1 MKNPFYDWMET
12 VFVLLIFVVVVMG
25 TFVYLQQL
33 KRRKAVVEKVSLPEN
48 VKHVYITKKKPLLL
62 NADIIG
68 LPNNF
73 ENIKFVKY
81 TLELYTDKELTKK
94 YVRGMELPRDF
105 EIYTNPISL
114 PTSVTYRIKI
124 NGEWY

>member
-1 MKNPFYDWMET
+1 MET

-33 KRRKAVVEKVSLPEN
+33 KRREVVVEKVSLPEN

-62 NADIIG
+62 NADVIG

>member
-124 NGEWY
+124 NVEWD